1 MEPVDLPARHNRRRM
16 ASGSP
21 VGLRGGSEGASR
33 RLRFLRIASTH
44 YAHQSREPQRGQAR
58 AINSKSRFHAA
69 MCEVVHTS
77 VETRA
82 VLLTL
87 LGNVL
92 RSRSVVARTNLWDQS
107 VPRVELDQRSREA
120 RLRFERVD
128 QSFILRATVTHRRL
142 RRLIYWFTVGRY
154 GGLPQQGGIKELL
167 GDRWPSR
174 LPMLFGLWLIG

>member
-1 MEPVDLPARHNRRRM
+1 MRRNP
-16 ASGSP
+16 SGS
-21 VGLRGGSEGASR
+21 E
-33 RLRFLRIASTH
+33 RLGFLRIASAH
-44 YAHQSREPQRGQAR
+44 YAHQLREPQRGQAQ

-77 VETRA
+77 VETRK

-92 RSRSVVARTNLWDQS
+92 RSRSVMARTNLWDQS
-107 VPRVELDQRSREA
+107 VPRAELDQRSREA

-128 QSFILRATVTHRRL
+128 QLFILRATVTHRRL

-154 GGLPQQGGIKELL
+154 GGLRNKVESKNCSATGG
-167 GDRWPSR
+167 
-174 LPMLFGLWLIG
+174 LPAYRCFSGSG